1 MQNIV
6 LKINIWQKTNVT
18 YRSAIRCLYDKAIL
32 HPESLGMQKQ
42 EDETVTGHKKEWV
55 RAATH
60 TVNANLTS
68 SFSEKL
74 SA

>member
-1 MQNIV
+1 MQNIA

-18 YRSAIRCLYDKAIL
+18 YRSSIRCLYDKAIL
-32 HPESLGMQKQ
+32 HSESLGMQKQ
-42 EDETVTGHKKEWV
+42 EDKTVT
-55 RAATH
+55 APH